1 MRKIEEREDCIMNNV
16 QLLGRL
22 TKDVELRVSQKS
34 KKNFAYF
41 TLAVQNG
48 EDAMFIDCVAFDK
61 LAETIEKYV
70 KKGNRLLV
78 EGSIN
83 VSTYVDKDGNNRK
96 STNVFV
102 NKITFIESAK
112 KEDDKKSSKKSKKDE
127 DDEDLPF

>member
-1 MRKIEEREDCIMNNV
+1 MRKIGEREDYIMNNV

-22 TKDVELRVSQKS
+22 TKDVELAKTKS
-34 KKNFAYF
+34 KKTYARF
-41 TLAVQNG
+41 TLAVPNG
-48 EDAMFIDCVAFDK
+48 EDAMFIDCVTFDK

-83 VSTYVDKDGNNRK
+83 VSTYEDKDGNYRK

-112 KEDDKKSSKKSKKDE
+112 KEDDKKSSKKAKKDE
-127 DDEDLPF
+127 DDEELPF

>member
-1 MRKIEEREDCIMNNV
+1 MNNV

-22 TKDVELRVSQKS
+22 VKDVELAQTKT
-34 KKNFAYF
+34 KKVYGRF
-41 TLAVQNG
+41 TLAVPNG
-48 EDAMFIDCVAFDK
+48 ENAMFIDCVAFDK

-83 VSTYVDKDGNNRK
+83 VSSYQDKDGNNRK
-96 STNVFV
+96 STNIYV

-112 KEDDKKSSKKSKKDE
+112 KSEDKKDAQIEIQDE
-127 DDEDLPF
+127 LPF

>member
-1 MRKIEEREDCIMNNV
+1 MNNV

-22 TKDVELRVSQKS
+22 TKDVELAETKS
-34 KKNFAYF
+34 KKVYARF
-41 TLAVQNG
+41 TLAVPNG

-83 VSTYVDKDGNNRK
+83 VSTYEDKDGNNRK

-102 NKITFIESAK
+102 NKITFIEST
-112 KEDDKKSSKKSKKDE
+112 KDE
-127 DDEDLPF
+127 TKRKKTKKDDEDELPFK

>member
-1 MRKIEEREDCIMNNV
+1 MNNV

-22 TKDVELRVSQKS
+22 VKDVELAQTKT
-34 KKNFAYF
+34 KKVYGRF
-41 TLAVQNG
+41 TLAVPNG
-48 EDAMFIDCVAFDK
+48 ENAMFIDCVAFDK

-83 VSTYVDKDGNNRK
+83 ATTYQDKDGNNRK
-96 STNVFV
+96 STNIYV

-112 KEDDKKSSKKSKKDE
+112 KSEDKK
-127 DDEDLPF
+127 DDETDIPVF

>member
-1 MRKIEEREDCIMNNV
+1 MNNV

-34 KKNFAYF
+34 KKKFAYF
-41 TLAVQNG
+41 TLAVPNG

-83 VSTYVDKDGNNRK
+83 VSTYEDKDGNNRK

-112 KEDDKKSSKKSKKDE
+112 KEDDKKSSKKSKKKDE

>member
-1 MRKIEEREDCIMNNV
+1 MNNV

-102 NKITFIESAK
+102 NKITFIESTK

>member
-1 MRKIEEREDCIMNNV
+1 MNNV

-22 TKDVELRVSQKS
+22 TKDIELAQTKS
-34 KKNFAYF
+34 KKVYGRF
-41 TLAVQNG
+41 TLAVPNG
-48 EDAMFIDCVAFDK
+48 EDTIFIDCVAFDK

-78 EGSIN
+78 DGSIN
-83 VSTYVDKDGNNRK
+83 VSTYEDKDGNKRK

-112 KEDDKKSSKKSKKDE
+112 NETKK
-127 DDEDLPF
+127 DDEDELPFK

>member
-22 TKDVELRVSQKS
+22 VKDVELAQTKT
-34 KKNFAYF
+34 KKVYGRF
-41 TLAVQNG
+41 TLAVPNG
-48 EDAMFIDCVAFDK
+48 ENAMFIDCVAFDK

-83 VSTYVDKDGNNRK
+83 VSSYQDKDGNNRK
-96 STNVFV
+96 STNIYV

-112 KEDDKKSSKKSKKDE
+112 KSEDKKDAQIEIQDE
-127 DDEDLPF
+127 LPL

>member
-1 MRKIEEREDCIMNNV
+1 MNNV

-61 LAETIEKYV
+61 LAETIEKHV

-127 DDEDLPF
+127 DDEALPF

>member
-1 MRKIEEREDCIMNNV
+1 MNNV

-22 TKDVELRVSQKS
+22 TRDVELRESS
-34 KKNFAYF
+34 KTKKTFAYF
-41 TLAVQNG
+41 SLAVPNG

-112 KEDDKKSSKKSKKDE
+112 KEDDKKSSKKTKKD
-127 DDEDLPF
+127 DEALPF

>member
-1 MRKIEEREDCIMNNV
+1 MNNV

-70 KKGNRLLV
+70 KKGNRILV

-102 NKITFIESAK
+102 NKITFIESTK

>member
-1 MRKIEEREDCIMNNV
+1 MNNV

-22 TKDVELRVSQKS
+22 TKDVELRVSKKS
-34 KKNFAYF
+34 EKKFAYF
-41 TLAVQNG
+41 TLAVPNG

-83 VSTYVDKDGNNRK
+83 VSTYEDKDGNNRK

>member
-1 MRKIEEREDCIMNNV
+1 MNNV

-22 TKDVELRVSQKS
+22 TKDVELRVSKKS
-34 KKNFAYF
+34 KKKNFAYF
-41 TLAVQNG
+41 TLAVPNG

-78 EGSIN
+78 EGFIN
-83 VSTYVDKDGNNRK
+83 VSTYEDKDGNNRK

>member
-1 MRKIEEREDCIMNNV
+1 MNNV

-22 TKDVELRVSQKS
+22 TKDVELRVSKNT

-48 EDAMFIDCVAFDK
+48 EDVNFIDCIAFDK

-83 VSTYVDKDGNNRK
+83 VSTYEDKDGNKRK

-102 NKITFIESAK
+102 SRITFIESFSKEDEEKPSKAK
-112 KEDDKKSSKKSKKDE
+112 KASKKDE
-127 DDEDLPF
+127 DVEDDLPF

>member
-1 MRKIEEREDCIMNNV
+1 MNNV

-22 TKDVELRVSQKS
+22 TKDVELRVSKKS
-34 KKNFAYF
+34 EKNFAYF

-48 EDAMFIDCVAFDK
+48 EDVNFIDCVAFDK

-83 VSTYVDKDGNNRK
+83 VSIYEDKDGNKRK

-112 KEDDKKSSKKSKKDE
+112 KEDEKKTSTKKSKKDE
-127 DDEDLPF
+127 DLPF

>member
-1 MRKIEEREDCIMNNV
+1 MNNV

-22 TKDVELRVSQKS
+22 TKDIELAQTKS
-34 KKNFAYF
+34 KKTYARF
-41 TLAVQNG
+41 TLAVPNG

-78 EGSIN
+78 DGSLN
-83 VSTYVDKDGNNRK
+83 VSTYEDKDGNKRK

-112 KEDDKKSSKKSKKDE
+112 DETKKKTKK
-127 DDEDLPF
+127 DDEDELPFK

>member
-1 MRKIEEREDCIMNNV
+1 MNNV

-61 LAETIEKYV
+61 LAEIIEKYV

-102 NKITFIESAK
+102 NKITFIESTK

>member
-1 MRKIEEREDCIMNNV
+1 MNNV

-22 TKDVELRVSQKS
+22 TKDIDLAQTKS
-34 KKNFAYF
+34 KKVYGRF

-78 EGSIN
+78 DGSIN
-83 VSTYVDKDGNNRK
+83 VSTYEDKDGNKRK

-112 KEDDKKSSKKSKKDE
+112 KDETKK
-127 DDEDLPF
+127 DDEDELPFK

>member
-1 MRKIEEREDCIMNNV
+1 MNNV

-22 TKDVELRVSQKS
+22 TKDVELRVS
-34 KKNFAYF
+34 KKNKKSFAYF
-41 TLAVQNG
+41 TLAVSNG

-83 VSTYVDKDGNNRK
+83 AFTYKDEDGNNRK

-102 NKITFIESAK
+102 NKITFIEYAK
-112 KEDDKKSSKKSKKDE
+112 KEDEKKASKKSKKDE
-127 DDEDLPF
+127 DYDELPF

>member
-1 MRKIEEREDCIMNNV
+1 MNNV

-22 TKDVELRVSQKS
+22 TKDIELAQTKS
-34 KKNFAYF
+34 KKVYGRF

-78 EGSIN
+78 DGSIN
-83 VSTYVDKDGNNRK
+83 VSTYEDKDGNKRK

-112 KEDDKKSSKKSKKDE
+112 KDETKKDE
-127 DDEDLPF
+127 EDELPFK

>member
-1 MRKIEEREDCIMNNV
+1 MNNV

-41 TLAVQNG
+41 TLAVPNG

-112 KEDDKKSSKKSKKDE
+112 KEDDKKTSKKSKKDE
-127 DDEDLPF
+127 DDEALPF

>member
-1 MRKIEEREDCIMNNV
+1 MNNV

-22 TKDVELRVSQKS
+22 VKDVELAKTKT
-34 KKNFAYF
+34 KKVYGRF
-41 TLAVQNG
+41 TLAIPNG
-48 EDAMFIDCVAFDK
+48 ENAMFIDCVAFDK

-83 VSTYVDKDGNNRK
+83 VSTYQDKDGNNRK
-96 STNVFV
+96 STNIYV

-112 KEDDKKSSKKSKKDE
+112 KSEDKKDE
-127 DDEDLPF
+127 QIEIPDELPF

>member
-1 MRKIEEREDCIMNNV
+1 MNNV

-41 TLAVQNG
+41 TLAVPNG

-127 DDEDLPF
+127 YDEDLPF

>member
-1 MRKIEEREDCIMNNV
+1 MNNV

-22 TKDVELRVSQKS
+22 VKDVELAQTKT
-34 KKNFAYF
+34 KKVYGRF
-41 TLAVQNG
+41 TLVVPNG
-48 EDAMFIDCVAFDK
+48 ENAMFIDCVAFDK

-127 DDEDLPF
+127 DDEALPF

>member
-1 MRKIEEREDCIMNNV
+1 MNNV

-22 TKDVELRVSQKS
+22 TKDVELEKTKS
-34 KKNFAYF
+34 KKVYARF
-41 TLAVQNG
+41 TLAVPNG
-48 EDAMFIDCVAFDK
+48 EDAMFIDCVAFEK

-83 VSTYVDKDGNNRK
+83 VSSYEDKDGNKRK

-102 NKITFIESAK
+102 NKITFIESAEK
-112 KEDDKKSSKKSKKDE
+112 KEEKKKSSKKDE
-127 DDEDLPF
+127 DEDLPF

>member
-1 MRKIEEREDCIMNNV
+1 MNNV

-34 KKNFAYF
+34 KKKFAYF
-41 TLAVQNG
+41 TLAVPNG

-83 VSTYVDKDGNNRK
+83 VSTYEDKDGNNRK

-112 KEDDKKSSKKSKKDE
+112 KEDDKKSSKKSKKKDE
-127 DDEDLPF
+127 YDEDLPF

>member
-1 MRKIEEREDCIMNNV
+1 MNNV

-34 KKNFAYF
+34 KKKFAYF
-41 TLAVQNG
+41 TLAVPNG

-83 VSTYVDKDGNNRK
+83 VSTYEDKDGNNRK
-96 STNVFV
+96 STNVLV

>member
-1 MRKIEEREDCIMNNV
+1 MNNV

-41 TLAVQNG
+41 TLAVPNG

-112 KEDDKKSSKKSKKDE
+112 KEDDKKSLKNSKKDE
-127 DDEDLPF
+127 DDEALPF

>member
-1 MRKIEEREDCIMNNV
+1 MNNV

-22 TKDVELRVSQKS
+22 VKDVELAQTKT
-34 KKNFAYF
+34 KKVYGRF
-41 TLAVQNG
+41 TLAVPNG
-48 EDAMFIDCVAFDK
+48 EKAMFIDCVAFDK

-83 VSTYVDKDGNNRK
+83 VSSYQDKDGNNRK
-96 STNVFV
+96 STNIYV

-112 KEDDKKSSKKSKKDE
+112 KSEDKKDAQIEIQDE
-127 DDEDLPF
+127 LPL

>member
-1 MRKIEEREDCIMNNV
+1 MNNV

-34 KKNFAYF
+34 KKSFAYF
-41 TLAVQNG
+41 TLAVPNG

-83 VSTYVDKDGNNRK
+83 AATYEDKDGNNRK

-112 KEDDKKSSKKSKKDE
+112 KEDEKKASKKSKKYEDE
-127 DDEDLPF
+127 DELPF

>member
-1 MRKIEEREDCIMNNV
+1 MNNV

-22 TKDVELRVSQKS
+22 TKDIELAQTKS
-34 KKNFAYF
+34 KKVYARF

-78 EGSIN
+78 EGTLN
-83 VSTYVDKDGNNRK
+83 VSTYEDKDGNNRK

-112 KEDDKKSSKKSKKDE
+112 KEDDKKASKKSKKDE
-127 DDEDLPF
+127 DEDLPF

>member
-1 MRKIEEREDCIMNNV
+1 MNNV

-22 TKDVELRVSQKS
+22 TKDIELAQTKS
-34 KKNFAYF
+34 KKAYARF

-78 EGSIN
+78 EGTLN
-83 VSTYVDKDGNNRK
+83 VSTYEDKDGNNRK

-112 KEDDKKSSKKSKKDE
+112 KEDDKKASKKSKKDE
-127 DDEDLPF
+127 DEDLPF